1 MRMIAAAL
9 ITISPGRGD
18 RGQTVKKSDGKAAMR
33 MLLFVH
39 LLGAS
44 VWVGGH
50 LVLLLSVLPGALRRR
65 DVATVLAFER
75 RYERVGLPA
84 LALQVVSGLWLAS
97 IWLPPA
103 AWLGPS
109 VPARLVQAKLALLGV
124 TALLGIHARLRLIP
138 QLTSQRLPALA
149 LHVLLLTLAAVALVW
164 VGAGFRFGGL
174 F

>member
-1 MRMIAAAL
+1 MIAAAL
-9 ITISPGRGD
+9 IAISPGRDD
-18 RGQTVKKSDGKAAMR
+18 RVQTVNKSDRKTAMR

-50 LVLLLSVLPGALRRR
+50 LVLLLGVLPGALRRR
-65 DVATVLAFER
+65 DVAAVRAFER

-84 LALQVVSGLWLAS
+84 LALQVISGLWLAS
-97 IWLPPA
+97 LWLPPA
-103 AWLGPS
+103 AWLEPS
-109 VPARLVQAKLALLGV
+109 AQAYLVQAKLALLGM
-124 TALLGIHARLRLIP
+124 TALLGVHARLRLIP
-138 QLTSQRLPALA
+138 QLTPQRLPALA

-164 VGAGFRFGGL
+164 VGSGFRFGGL